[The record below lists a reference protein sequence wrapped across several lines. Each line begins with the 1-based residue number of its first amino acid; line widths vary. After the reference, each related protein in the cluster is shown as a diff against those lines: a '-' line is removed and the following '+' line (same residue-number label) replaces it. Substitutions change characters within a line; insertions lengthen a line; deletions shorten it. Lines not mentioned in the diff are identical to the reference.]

1 MNWLEDF
8 VVVELA
14 TGIAGP
20 YAGKLFAD
28 AGAHVIKVEPVGGD
42 PERRRLPSEV
52 SASDGAQ
59 GAAASALYTHLN
71 IGKEASTATV
81 GDAATDRL
89 VMTADLVIDDRPPE
103 LVDYDDWRRRRPG
116 LVILS
121 ITPFGHRG
129 PWRDRPATNFTLQAE
144 SGSIGS
150 RGRRDQPPFQ
160 AGGRLTDWAAGA
172 SGAVGALAAMI
183 GSRRTGLGEHVD
195 CSLLATDHM
204 ITNGNVCVRH
214 SFLGHPAPET
224 PARIVDVP
232 SIEPTADG
240 FIGVNTNT
248 RQQVESFLG
257 MVGLADLLESQPHW
271 ASAEFRLVNAQEWN
285 DLVRPWIRA
294 HTTAEVMQE
303 ATTRRIPVAP
313 VNNGSSL
320 LDQEQFVSRSSLG
333 PIPGGAFVAP
343 RPPYRIAGQRPDI
356 ARAADRVPLGAPAAS
371 TGQASPAADGA
382 LLPFEGLR
390 VLDATSMWAGPVVG
404 QVFAA
409 LGADVIHL
417 ESVQRLDLS
426 RLKVDGA
433 SQLDEWWERGHT
445 WSMVNWNKRD
455 LTLDLSQ
462 PAGREL
468 VAKLLTTCDVFVENY
483 SPRVFEKFGLTA
495 DAVKEI
501 NPDVVFVRMPA
512 FGLDGPWRDYIGFA
526 QTMEQMSGLAWLT
539 GRSEDEAPHVP
550 RGPCDPLAGYHALFA
565 TMVALRRRQQGQG
578 GCMVEAAMAESAL
591 NAAAESVVDF
601 SAYGVLLERT
611 GNRSC
616 DAAPQGLYPCRG
628 TDEWLAISVQDDAQ
642 WRNLV
647 TALGNPDWA
656 DRNDLHTMVGRRAAH
671 DWIDT
676 QLTAWSATRDVDEA
690 VEQLIARGVPSARVT
705 DPRFADRHEQ
715 LNAFGYFE
723 EVKHPIMGLH
733 RLPTLPFRFAG
744 VPRWVTSS
752 APRLGEHNDDVL
764 RTVLGLDDAEIAY
777 LATASVIGHAPLASN
792 PSFNM

>member
-1 MNWLEDF
+1 MNWLKDF

-28 AGAHVIKVEPVGGD
+28 AGARVIKCEPVGGD
-42 PERRRLPSEV
+42 PERRRLPPGVSSSED
-52 SASDGAQ
+52 A
-59 GAAASALYTHLN
+59 ALYTHLN
-71 IGKEASTATV
+71 VTKETLIAAV
-81 GDAATDRL
+81 DDAEVQRL
-89 VMTADLVIDDRPPE
+89 LMSADLVIDDHPPGRLAYE
-103 LVDYDDWRRRRPG
+103 EWRRQQPAI
-116 LVILS
+116 VILS

-129 PWRDRPATNFTLQAE
+129 PWMDRPATNFTLQAE

-160 AGGRLTDWAAGA
+160 AGGRLTDWAAGV

-183 GSRRTGLGEHVD
+183 GSRRTGRGEHVD

-214 SFLGHPAPET
+214 SFLGHPAVEH

-248 RQQVESFLG
+248 RQQVEGFLD
-257 MVGLADLLESQPHW
+257 MVGLAGLLDSQPRW
-271 ASAEFRLVNAQEWN
+271 ASADFRFVHAREWN
-285 DLVRPWIRA
+285 ELVRPWIRA

-303 ATTRRIPVAP
+303 ATRRRIPVAP

-320 LDQEQFVSRSSLG
+320 PSQEQFASRASLG
-333 PIPGGAFVAP
+333 PIPGGRFVHP
-343 RPPYRIAGQRPDI
+343 KPPYRIADKRPEI
-356 ARAADRVPLGAPAAS
+356 TLPIPRAAAAPVAAS
-371 TGQASPAADGA
+371 PEPDGA
-382 LLPFEGLR
+382 QSPQRLPFEGYR
-390 VLDATSMWAGPVVG
+390 VLDSTSMWAGPVVG

-417 ESVQRLDLS
+417 ESIQRLDLS

-433 SQLDEWWERGHT
+433 SHLDEWWERGHT

-455 LTLDLSQ
+455 ITVDLSQ
-462 PAGREL
+462 SAGREL
-468 VAKLLTTCDVFVENY
+468 VDGLLATCDVFVENY
-483 SPRVFEKFGLTA
+483 SPRVFEKFGLTG
-495 DAVKEI
+495 DAVREL
-501 NPDVVFVRMPA
+501 NPDVIFVRMPA

-539 GRSEDEAPHVP
+539 GRTQDEAPQVP

-565 TMVALRRRQQGQG
+565 TMVALWRRQQGQG

-601 SAYGVLLERT
+601 SAYGTLLERS
-611 GNRSC
+611 GNRSA
-616 DAAPQGLYPCRG
+616 DAAPQGLYPCLG
-628 TDEWLAISVQDDAQ
+628 VEEWLAISVQSDAQ
-642 WRNLV
+642 WQEL
-647 TALGNPDWA
+647 TAALGNPDWA
-656 DRNDLHTMVGRRAAH
+656 ARDDLATMAGRHAAH
-671 DWIDT
+671 DWIDAQLASWAAT
-676 QLTAWSATRDVDEA
+676 QDVHGA
-690 VEQLIARGVPSARVT
+690 VEQLVSHGVPSARVT
-705 DPRFADRHEQ
+705 DPRFADAHEQ

-723 EVKHPIMGLH
+723 EVKHPIMGTH
-733 RLPTLPFRFAG
+733 RLPTLPFRFSEVAQ
-744 VPRWVTSS
+744 WVTRS
-752 APRLGEHNDDVL
+752 APRLGEHNEEVL
-764 RTVLGLDDAEIAY
+764 RTVLGLTDAE
-777 LATASVIGHAPLASN
+777 LADLDAAAVIGHVPLASN